1 MKVILDCEPAD
12 MGGALTLFFRV
23 QSQNPDQGIGKA
35 NAVRSRGSGVDFMV
49 IRNQDSYTV
58 KAEYGR

>member
-12 MGGALTLFFRV
+12 MGSALSTLFRI
-23 QSQNPDQGIGKA
+23 QNQNPDQGTGRA
-35 NAVRSRGSGVDFMV
+35 NAVMVRGGGTDFAV

-58 KAEYGR
+58 KAV